1 MTSSPTVQAGPK
13 YEVNVEGTIKPWDK
27 STITVPEIRQLGGF
41 PSDQPV
47 LEVNLTDNTER
58 TLAEDEIVELKPGH
72 GFAKKVGFR
81 RG

>member
-1 MTSSPTVQAGPK
+1 MATTAEVHAGPK

-27 STITVPEIRQLGGF
+27 ATITVPEIRLLGGF

-47 LEVNLTDNTER
+47 LEVNLKDNTER
-58 TLAEDEIVELKPGH
+58 TLAEDEIVELKPGQ
-72 GFAKKVGFR
+72 GFAKKVSFR

>member
-1 MTSSPTVQAGPK
+1 MTSSPEVKAGPK

-27 STITVPEIRQLGGF
+27 ETITVPEIRQLGGF

-47 LEVNLTDNTER
+47 LEVNLADNTER
-58 TLAEDEIVELKPGH
+58 TLAEDDVVELKPGH